1 MTGVRFGDTSRMRPR
16 MGTIV
21 LPLSAACIAFV
32 HLATPALAAF
42 PCDELWA
49 ERNAVYKDAGY
60 CFKTPRAIRAFGNAG
75 CRYDDLADVPLSPR
89 DRAKVA
95 DIQRQEQ
102 ANRCPR

>member
-1 MTGVRFGDTSRMRPR
+1 MVMRALTP
-16 MGTIV
+16 G
-21 LPLSAACIAFV
+21 LPLA
-32 HLATPALAAF
+32 LASLVWLASPALAAF

-60 CFKTPRAIRAFGNAG
+60 CFQTTRAIRAFGNAG
-75 CRYDDLADVPLSPR
+75 CRYDSLADVPLSAR

-95 DIQRQEQ
+95 EIQRQEA

>member
-1 MTGVRFGDTSRMRPR
+1 MRAVA
-16 MGTIV
+16 IV
-21 LPLSAACIAFV
+21 LMSALFPTAS
-32 HLATPALAAF
+32 LAAF

-75 CRYDDLADVPLSPR
+75 CRYDEIADLPLSAR

-95 DIQRQEQ
+95 EIVEQERQ
-102 ANRCPR
+102 NRCPR